1 MNPDH
6 LCSEP
11 LTLYTTVT
19 AIALGCSVLIGCSWV
34 AIGLADKFLRSLTKA
49 EDSTRIRVP

>member
-1 MNPDH
+1 MPDH

-11 LTLYTTVT
+11 LPLFVT
-19 AIALGCSVLIGCSWV
+19 IAAIALGCSVLIGCSWV
-34 AIGLADKFLRSLTKA
+34 AIGLADAFLRRLTKA